1 MTPKDEAEIAEK
13 AGTGDSP
20 LGSSASECLEF
31 SGEGM
36 LIRDTSADLGRE
48 NEAPEADGVGVSA
61 GDNGKEVDR
70 PPNDEGGA
78 NIRNKRG
85 R

>member
-1 MTPKDEAEIAEK
+1 MTPKDEAEIGEK
-13 AGTGDSP
+13 AGTGNSP
-20 LGSSASECLEF
+20 LEGSASECLEF

-48 NEAPEADGVGVSA
+48 NEEPEADGVGVSA
-61 GDNGKEVDR
+61 GINGKEVNR
-70 PPNDEGGA
+70 PPNDEAGA
-78 NIRNKRG
+78 DIRNRRG